1 MTYSIE
7 QEPNQLTTANAPMVY
22 IVKESDG
29 AITGAAKFRYIVQVQ
44 IGLTDAS
51 TFTTIAKI
59 KLHKNSAAVGIVDV
73 HKIIRTYLETQEKNI
88 GNQESI
94 AGSIHSIGITDTSNS
109 FSQGGSLTFGTYNLI
124 GVRILGGYEKA
135 SSQTAAPVEQ
145 LAPSGTYTADVVYSI
160 PATTPFTDTGSNLG
174 GLDIEGT
181 NYPLAGFVP
190 EDSTRKFLTNAPTA
204 QFVRGGD
211 DSADNIDELT
221 VAFINDGLI
230 TDGDPVVRIYIQYH
244 QADGTSIATHFFVND
259 TASGG
264 KATANDV
271 KNSLLYFGCGTANLD
286 SQVDNADAKPSAA
299 GNSGWAYYRIWGA
312 NGSGTQETKHYY
324 FYKYGSGA
332 SVDDRHQSCTRFDNV
347 RLAWVNRLG
356 AWDYMNFRGKST
368 ESVDI
373 KKEEMSSVPGT
384 WDSAA
389 FNYNNWDRGRKT
401 LYTQATRKLT
411 INSDWLNPDEGA
423 WLEEL
428 FTSTNVQILGDSNV
442 VYPVVVTDKSYIKK
456 TSVNNKIKIQY
467 AVKLEYANKVRTN
480 S

>member
-1 MTYSIE
+1 M
-7 QEPNQLTTANAPMVY
+7 
-22 IVKESDG
+22 
-29 AITGAAKFRYIVQVQ
+29 
-44 IGLTDAS
+44 
-51 TFTTIAKI
+51 
-59 KLHKNSAAVGIVDV
+59 
-73 HKIIRTYLETQEKNI
+73 
-88 GNQESI
+88 
-94 AGSIHSIGITDTSNS
+94 
-109 FSQGGSLTFGTYNLI
+109 
-124 GVRILGGYEKA
+124 GGYEKA
-135 SSQTAAPVEQ
+135 SSQTAAPVEE
-145 LAPSGTYTADVVYSI
+145 LAPSGTYTADVVYAI

-190 EDSTRKFLTNAPTA
+190 EDSTRKFLTNAPTV

-211 DSADNIDELT
+211 DAEDNIDELT

-230 TDGDPVVRIYIQYH
+230 TDGDPVVKIYLQYH
-244 QADGTSIATHFFVND
+244 QADGTSIATHFFTND

-264 KATANDV
+264 KATADDV

-286 SQVDNADAKPSAA
+286 SQVDESDAKPSAA

-312 NGSGTQETKHYY
+312 NVSGTQQTKHYY

-356 AWDYMNFRGKST
+356 AWDYMNFRGKSI

-384 WDSAA
+384 WDSSA
-389 FNYNNWDRGRKT
+389 FNYNNWDRGRST
-401 LYTQATRKLT
+401 LFTEATRKLS
-411 INSDWLNPDEGA
+411 INSDWLNPDEA
-423 WLEEL
+423 VWLEEL

-442 VYPVVVTDKSYIKK
+442 VYPVVITDKSYIKK
-456 TSVNNKIKIQY
+456 TSVNNKVKLQY